1 MTTLLASLLATGM
14 TGAAMLFL
22 LTDWPTTTA
31 LVLPPTRHTSP
42 PAGPPSSPAL
52 PLLRHRTR
60 GRRDPPRDRR
70 ARAPPPLQRVRPG
83 GSRPTPNTH
92 PSPTPPPSQPARPR
106 RPQQPDQGTNPTD
119 TSGPARGSTFTRWK
133 GVNIRPLLT
142 AVRPSVPASD

>member
-60 GRRDPPRDRR
+60 GGRDPPRDRH

-92 PSPTPPPSQPARPR
+92 LSPTPPPSQPARPR
-106 RPQQPDQGTNPTD
+106 RPQQPDQGTTRQ
-119 TSGPARGSTFTRWK
+119 TPADPPGGQLSPVGKGSTFGRC
-133 GVNIRPLLT
+133 
-142 AVRPSVPASD
+142 